1 MAPEKLYRTPMAEL
15 AGLTAPQLDYFVRIG
30 AVSPDLGDKRKHYS
44 PFEAAL
50 VLIAGQLGP
59 NFKEQS
65 VIAQVIADVRA
76 FAEVPGVPEKTLQ
89 AVHFADF
96 EAERV
101 PTGGSYRQR
110 FESEQNP
117 RAKERMR
124 WTIAET
130 FAQSQGFIADLFSD
144 TALTFMQQYCAL
156 HDRDFEIE
164 FEKTLT
170 EIDIRSRRGTKPK
183 PGVERLSER
192 DWMLRHQFFEAI
204 EGSGPFFLHVAT
216 DGAGGVETKLDGE
229 PVIFPGYLSW
239 LTLNLGPL
247 FRRLHPYI
255 STDFANRASDYAH
268 LHGFQLNEDEI

>member
-1 MAPEKLYRTPMAEL
+1 MTAEKLYRTPMAEL
-15 AGLTAPQLDYFVRIG
+15 AGLTPPQLDYFVKIG
-30 AVSPDLGDKRKHYS
+30 AVQPDLGDKRKHYS

-96 EAERV
+96 EAER
-101 PTGGSYRQR
+101 PTRSESYRSR
-110 FESEQNP
+110 YEAEANP
-117 RAKERMR
+117 RAKERMT

-130 FAQSQGFIADLFSD
+130 FAQSQGFVADLFSD
-144 TALTFMQQYCAL
+144 HALAFMQQYCAD
-156 HDRDFEIE
+156 HDMDFEIE

-170 EIDIRSRRGTKPK
+170 EIDIRSRRGPVKAPEY
-183 PGVERLSER
+183 PRLSEQEWR
-192 DWMLRHQFFEAI
+192 LRHQFFESI

-216 DGAGGVETKLDGE
+216 DAGHVETKLAGE
-229 PVIFPGYLSW
+229 PALFPGHLSW

-247 FRRLHPYI
+247 FRRLRPYI
-255 STDFANRASDYAH
+255 GTDFVNRASDYAYARGYV
-268 LHGFQLNEDEI
+268 LGEDEFD